1 VSTIGSGTGITFGGL
16 SGFDSEPIVK
26 RLMQIEARPLKRLQA
41 EQTAI
46 RDKLTVIQQV
56 KSLLLSLQ
64 TSAKSFDLSGG
75 LVSYTGKSS
84 DETVATL
91 TPTTSSLPG
100 NYNITVTQLAQAQK
114 VRTDPQQ
121 DLSSALNIAGKL
133 VVNGRVIDVVST
145 DSLLSLIQKIN
156 AANGGALA
164 SALDGGSGSAYFSI
178 LSSSTGTQNALQV
191 ADLTGNVATT
201 LGLVSGAPAVRRQ
214 IGSDTIE
221 SYKFSSSTENVASMM
236 GTTGA
241 PTGSVSINGQTVTL
255 DFNNDSLQQIAD
267 RINATPGVNA
277 TATVVSKTEGSSIS
291 YTLQIKGNSGL
302 PPITDTNGLFEAI
315 GFYQRSFKNQ
325 QAAASD
331 AQYTIDNIPCT
342 SSSNVVTDRIPN
354 STLTLLKA
362 GSATLD
368 IMMDTQAAVSKAK
381 NFVQQYNNLI
391 DFIRTNSSFDKE
403 TYEAGPLFQESN
415 VIQLEN
421 QLTSLIMGT
430 PIGATGQ
437 FKTFMQVGITRGED
451 GKLTLDEGAFAA
463 NYEADPEG
471 VQALF
476 STTVRST
483 NGNLIYVSSGTLT
496 KSSTDLG
503 YSINITQAATQSSFL
518 AGTVQTAP
526 NSDSETLTFNGA
538 LFGNQAH
545 TFTISAGS
553 TLSTTINAIN
563 NDSYLKER
571 VIASN
576 NGGSLQITSKRYGT
590 NGDFT
595 VVSNLA
601 AANDNSGLG
610 TGGSGTYTAGV
621 DVAGTI
627 NGEAATGDGQ
637 FLKGNAGNP
646 NTTDLQVQYKGNTLG
661 LIGSLVFSKGIA
673 TQIADLTSSL
683 TDITSGIFATTI
695 DALKKQ
701 DSDYSESIQSYEERL
716 KLREEDLRR
725 RFLTT
730 EEMLNKFN
738 MQSMK
743 LGSILS
749 TLGSSSTSNARS
761 KG

>member
-1 VSTIGSGTGITFGGL
+1 
-16 SGFDSEPIVK
+16 
-26 RLMQIEARPLKRLQA
+26 
-41 EQTAI
+41 
-46 RDKLTVIQQV
+46 
-56 KSLLLSLQ
+56 
-64 TSAKSFDLSGG
+64 
-75 LVSYTGKSS
+75 
-84 DETVATL
+84 
-91 TPTTSSLPG
+91 
-100 NYNITVTQLAQAQK
+100 
-114 VRTDPQQ
+114 
-121 DLSSALNIAGKL
+121 
-133 VVNGRVIDVVST
+133 
-145 DSLLSLIQKIN
+145 
-156 AANGGALA
+156 
-164 SALDGGSGSAYFSI
+164 
-178 LSSSTGTQNALQV
+178 
-191 ADLTGNVATT
+191 
-201 LGLVSGAPAVRRQ
+201 
-214 IGSDTIE
+214 
-221 SYKFSSSTENVASMM
+221 
-236 GTTGA
+236 
-241 PTGSVSINGQTVTL
+241 
-255 DFNNDSLQQIAD
+255 
-267 RINATPGVNA
+267 
-277 TATVVSKTEGSSIS
+277 
-291 YTLQIKGNSGL
+291 
-302 PPITDTNGLFEAI
+302 
-315 GFYQRSFKNQ
+315 
-325 QAAASD
+325 
-331 AQYTIDNIPCT
+331 
-342 SSSNVVTDRIPN
+342 
-354 STLTLLKA
+354 
-362 GSATLD
+362 
-368 IMMDTQAAVSKAK
+368 
-381 NFVQQYNNLI
+381 
-391 DFIRTNSSFDKE
+391 
-403 TYEAGPLFQESN
+403 
-415 VIQLEN
+415 
-421 QLTSLIMGT
+421 MGT